1 LDLVRSN
8 EHLGESYIQEDFK
21 IPTLNDIRN
30 AQPVARVLPKD
41 VVGHATLIATTLAS
55 GGEQD
60 VLLSLNTPDSFP
72 IDRAFPADDVGQPAC
87 APRSIPGRGRLWYEK
102 RLRQGVQV
110 FIAHPRL
117 VETGLDLLLAP
128 IIIFY
133 ESGYS
138 LHTLRQASRRS

>member
-1 LDLVRSN
+1 MAGFGRKPMHSISSHSEAELV
-8 EHLGESYIQEDFK
+8 
-21 IPTLNDIRN
+21 
-30 AQPVARVLPKD
+30 
-41 VVGHATLIATTLAS
+41 S
-55 GGEQD
+55 GAK
-60 VLLSLNTPDSFP
+60 TPDSFP

-102 RLRQGVQV
+102 RLREGVQV

-128 IIIFY
+128 TIIFY